1 MNNAEFIESI
11 KNLYHTYLNTHRRSS
26 AKLKP
31 FHGKIAEDLQSR
43 LGNEYIVRSLGFQE
57 GKESSISGRY
67 FDKKV
72 DISVFKKENQQEVA
86 LGGLA
91 IKSVMTNYAQNSNNY
106 FEDMLGETAN
116 LRSNGKLYFQ
126 LLVLPEQM
134 PYFGDKKQNN
144 TTLKDIITHIETPT
158 THNLEKYIKL
168 SNDNISTFV
177 HTPNKTLLYII
188 KTIDTDYNELK
199 YLTRAE
205 WIKYMKSHLSISV
218 DKKEFNIGDNVIYN
232 DYEKFINKVAHAFLS
247 I

>member
-1 MNNAEFIESI
+1 MNNNEFIESI
-11 KNLYHTYLNTHRRSS
+11 KNLYQVYLNTHRRSS

-57 GKESSISGRY
+57 GKESLVSGRY

-72 DISVFKKENQQEVA
+72 DISVFKKENGQEIA
-86 LGGLA
+86 IGGLA
-91 IKSVMTNYAQNSNNY
+91 IKSIMTNYAQNSNNY

-134 PYFGDKKQNN
+134 PYFGDKKQNKKIS
-144 TTLKDIITHIETPT
+144 KDIITHIETLT
-158 THNLEKYIKL
+158 NHNLEKYIKL
-168 SNDNISTFV
+168 SNDDISTFI
-177 HTPNKTLLYII
+177 HSPNKTLLYVI
-188 KTIDTDYNELK
+188 KTIDNDYSKLR
-199 YLTRAE
+199 YLSRVE
-205 WIKYMKSHLSISV
+205 WLRYMKDNLSVSASNN
-218 DKKEFNIGDNVIYN
+218 KMNFGSNIICN
-232 DYEKFINKVAHAFLS
+232 DYEKYIEKVAHAFLS